1 MKKLFYFFVALLAVA
16 CSAGPAPGEVA
27 AQAAKEYYTQ
37 LLAGKYEHYVD
48 GFYRPDSIPASYR
61 RQLIDNA
68 KMFVGQQKD
77 ERRGILDVRVV
88 NAVADT
94 TKRSA
99 NVFLIFA
106 YGDSTSEEV
115 VVPMVQH
122 RGVWYMR

>member
-16 CSAGPAPGEVA
+16 CLSGPDPGEVA

>member
-1 MKKLFYFFVALLAVA
+1 MKKLFYFFGALLAVA
-16 CSAGPAPGEVA
+16 CSSGPDPGEVA

-88 NAVADT
+88 NAVADS

>member
-16 CSAGPAPGEVA
+16 CSSGPDPGEVA

-61 RQLIDNA
+61 RQLIENA

>member
-1 MKKLFYFFVALLAVA
+1 MKKLFYFFMALLAVA
-16 CSAGPAPGEVA
+16 CSSGPDPGEVA

-106 YGDSTSEEV
+106 YGDITSEEV

>member
-16 CSAGPAPGEVA
+16 CSSGPDPGEVA

-68 KMFVGQQKD
+68 KMFVGQQKK

>member
-16 CSAGPAPGEVA
+16 CSSGPDPGEVA

-88 NAVADT
+88 NAVTDT

>member
-16 CSAGPAPGEVA
+16 CSSGPDPGEVA

>member
-16 CSAGPAPGEVA
+16 CSSGPDPGEVA

-68 KMFVGQQKD
+68 KMFVGQQKE

>member
-16 CSAGPAPGEVA
+16 CSSGPDPGEVA

-48 GFYRPDSIPASYR
+48 GFYRPDSIPPSYR

>member
-1 MKKLFYFFVALLAVA
+1 MKKLFYFFMALLAVA
-16 CSAGPAPGEVA
+16 CSSGPDPGEVA

>member
-1 MKKLFYFFVALLAVA
+1 MKKLFYFVVALLAVA
-16 CSAGPAPGEVA
+16 CSSGPDPGEVA

-94 TKRSA
+94 VKRSA

>member
-16 CSAGPAPGEVA
+16 CSSGPDPGEVA

-48 GFYRPDSIPASYR
+48 GFYRPDSIPPSYR

-77 ERRGILDVRVV
+77 ERRGILDVRVL

>member
-16 CSAGPAPGEVA
+16 CSSGPDPGEVA

-115 VVPMVQH
+115 IVPMVQH

>member
-16 CSAGPAPGEVA
+16 CSSGPDPGEVA

-68 KMFVGQQKD
+68 KMFVGQQKN

>member
-16 CSAGPAPGEVA
+16 CSSGPDPGEVA

-94 TKRSA
+94 VKRSA
-99 NVFLIFA
+99 NVMATAPAKRLLCPWCSIGACGICANFI
-106 YGDSTSEEV
+106 ST
-115 VVPMVQH
+115 
-122 RGVWYMR
+122 

>member
-16 CSAGPAPGEVA
+16 CSSGPDPGEVA

-99 NVFLIFA
+99 NVFLILA

>member
-16 CSAGPAPGEVA
+16 CSSGPDPGEVA

-68 KMFVGQQKD
+68 KMFVGQQKA

-94 TKRSA
+94 VKRSA

-106 YGDSTSEEV
+106 YGDSTNEEV

>member
-16 CSAGPAPGEVA
+16 CSSGPDPGEVA

-37 LLAGKYEHYVD
+37 LLAGKDEHYVD

>member
-16 CSAGPAPGEVA
+16 CSSGPDPGEVA
-27 AQAAKEYYTQ
+27 AQAAKEYYPQ
-37 LLAGKYEHYVD
+37 LLAGKYVHYVD
-48 GFYRPDSIPASYR
+48 GFYRPDSIPPSYR

>member
-1 MKKLFYFFVALLAVA
+1 MKKLFYFFGALLAVA
-16 CSAGPAPGEVA
+16 CSSGPDPGEVA

>member
-16 CSAGPAPGEVA
+16 CSSGPDPGEVA

-115 VVPMVQH
+115 VVPMVQY

>member
-16 CSAGPAPGEVA
+16 CSSGPDPGEVA
-27 AQAAKEYYTQ
+27 AQAAKEYYAQ

-99 NVFLIFA
+99 NVFLNFA

>member
-16 CSAGPAPGEVA
+16 CSSGPDPGEVA

-48 GFYRPDSIPASYR
+48 DFYRPDSIPASYR

>member
-16 CSAGPAPGEVA
+16 CSSGPDPGEVA

-37 LLAGKYEHYVD
+37 LLAGNYEHYVD

-94 TKRSA
+94 IKRSA

>member
-16 CSAGPAPGEVA
+16 CSSGPDPGEVA
-27 AQAAKEYYTQ
+27 AQAAKEYYMQ

-94 TKRSA
+94 VKRSA

>member
-1 MKKLFYFFVALLAVA
+1 MKKLFYSFLASLAVA
-16 CSAGPAPGEVA
+16 CASGPAAGEVA
-27 AQAAKEYYTQ
+27 AQAAKVYYEQ
-37 LLAGKYEHYVD
+37 LLAGKYEHWVD

-68 KMFVGQQKD
+68 KMFVGQQKE

-88 NAVADT
+88 NGVADT
-94 TKRSA
+94 AKHSA
-99 NVFLIFA
+99 NVFLLFA
-106 YGDSTSEEV
+106 FGDSTSEEV

>member
-16 CSAGPAPGEVA
+16 CSSGPDPGEVA

-106 YGDSTSEEV
+106 YGDSTSVEV

>member
-16 CSAGPAPGEVA
+16 CSSGPDPGEVA

-99 NVFLIFA
+99 DVFLIFA

>member
-16 CSAGPAPGEVA
+16 CSSGPDPGEVA
-27 AQAAKEYYTQ
+27 AQAAKEYYAQ

>member
-16 CSAGPAPGEVA
+16 CSSGPDPGEVA

-48 GFYRPDSIPASYR
+48 GFYRPDSIPVSYR

-68 KMFVGQQKD
+68 KMFVGQQKA

-115 VVPMVQH
+115 VVPMVLH

>member
-16 CSAGPAPGEVA
+16 CSSGPDPGEVA

-37 LLAGKYEHYVD
+37 LL
-48 GFYRPDSIPASYR
+48 
-61 RQLIDNA
+61 
-68 KMFVGQQKD
+68 VGQQKD

>member
-16 CSAGPAPGEVA
+16 CSSGPDPGEVA

-48 GFYRPDSIPASYR
+48 GFYWPDSIPASYR